1 MESQNYFLLLLVK
14 YTVPRLQLWAE
25 RIICFTTTFY
35 PLDQI
40 STLGSTDDSFQWN
53 HHSRSWWQYS
63 LAFTLDGPD
72 LAALSKSPH
81 LIRRLWFCVAFFP
94 RKDGIKPV
102 NDIKR
107 STKKAP
113 VQHTKLSLSLSLV
126 VFTDLSSTPLILF
139 FNIFSLSS
147 SLKSLSEVLSSVF
160 FLWNL
165 QELFLRTGFCL
176 TQNLHSKSLVLED

>member
-113 VQHTKLSLSLSLV
+113 VQHTKLSLSLY
-126 VFTDLSSTPLILF
+126 LSWCSQIYHQLLSFSFLI
-139 FNIFSLSS
+139 
-147 SLKSLSEVLSSVF
+147 F
-160 FLWNL
+160 FL
-165 QELFLRTGFCL
+165 CL
-176 TQNLHSKSLVLED
+176 LL